1 MEIIDEGIA
10 SVDKLGK
17 FIYCNKVF
25 SNLVG
30 IDQNEII
37 SNNFMDLFSDKVVK
51 NIFQE
56 DEVNDEV
63 VNLNNKN

>member
-1 MEIIDEGIA
+1 MK
-10 SVDKLGK
+10 VLLLLDKLGK

-25 SNLVG
+25 SNLIG

-51 NIFQE
+51 IFFKRMK
-56 DEVNDEV
+56 
-63 VNLNNKN
+63 LMMK